1 MEFINKWGLAII
13 IFFSMIITINT
24 CGTKSKIQKLEKKVT
39 LLENKIN
46 FNDSIS
52 NEMASID
59 REILM
64 YETSREVVYNWN
76 AIVRTAQRPDDV
88 MNKYN
93 SKISELQ
100 KSKEKLK
107 NVKK

>member
-1 MEFINKWGLAII
+1 MEFINKWGLTII
-13 IFFSMIITINT
+13 TFLCVMTFFST
-24 CGTKSKIQKLEKKVT
+24 CGTKSKIDKLEKKINT
-39 LLENKIN
+39 LESTIN
-46 FNDSIS
+46 YNDSI
-52 NEMASID
+52 NKEMTNID

-76 AIVRTAQRPDDV
+76 AIVRTTERPDDV

-93 SKISELQ
+93 SKITELQ
-100 KSKEKLK
+100 KQKEKLK

>member
-1 MEFINKWGLAII
+1 MEFINKWGLVIITFLSLI
-13 IFFSMIITINT
+13 IFLST
-24 CGTKSKIQKLEKKVT
+24 CGTKSKIEKLEKKVNF
-39 LLENKIN
+39 LEKTIN

-52 NEMASID
+52 NEMSSID

-88 MNKYN
+88 MIKYN
-93 SKISELQ
+93 SKITELQ
-100 KSKEKLK
+100 KQKEKLK
-107 NVKK
+107 NAKQ

>member
-1 MEFINKWGLAII
+1 MEFINKWGLVII
-13 IFFSMIITINT
+13 TFLCVMIFFST
-24 CGTKSKIQKLEKKVT
+24 CGTKSKIDKLEKKVT
-39 LLENKIN
+39 TLENTIS
-46 FNDSIS
+46 FNDSINKEMS
-52 NEMASID
+52 NID

-76 AIVRTAQRPDDV
+76 AIVRTSERPDDV

-100 KSKEKLK
+100 KQKEKLK

>member
-1 MEFINKWGLAII
+1 MEFINKWGLVII
-13 IFFSMIITINT
+13 TFLTLMIFFNT
-24 CGTKSKIQKLEKKVT
+24 CGTKSKIEKLEKKVVS
-39 LLENKIN
+39 LEKTIN
-46 FNDSIS
+46 FNDSII
-52 NEMASID
+52 NEISTID

-76 AIVRTAQRPDDV
+76 AIVRTAERPDDV

-100 KSKEKLK
+100 KQKQKLK
-107 NVKK
+107 NVKQ